1 MISTVLNKDTWQEI
15 VYTIQQ
21 NRVRSLLTVFG
32 VFWGVFMLVILIGAG
47 KGLQNGAYSSYG
59 AYATNSFFLWT
70 QNTTK
75 PYKGFGI
82 GRSFNFTN
90 EDTLILRQ
98 AVPEIKAIAPRGRMR
113 GRESLN
119 NVVYKDKTATLTIY
133 GDEPEIR
140 QINLLKLAKGRFLN
154 QLDIKQKRKIAII
167 GSKSLPILFSEN
179 EDPINKFIRINGIEF
194 QVVGVFDLPNK
205 NDDSYEEDSKA
216 VYLPLSTF
224 QQTFNWGDIVGWFSV
239 NVYPEYN
246 ADEITDKVRAIL
258 ARKHIVAPND
268 KRAFGYWNMAAEFKK
283 ITDLFMGIRF
293 IIWFVGVFTL
303 LAGVIGISNIMLIV
317 VKERTSEIGIKRAV
331 GATPGSI
338 ISQLIFET
346 IILTSTPGYIA
357 LVLGV
362 GILEV
367 VDRTMIALKVDTE
380 MFMHPQI
387 DFSTALAALIVLTL
401 GGAFAGVMP
410 ALRAIQMKPVD
421 ALRQEF

>member
-1 MISTVLNKDTWQEI
+1 MILNKDTWQEI
-15 VYTIQQ
+15 FYTIRQ

-82 GRSFNFTN
+82 GRRFNFTN
-90 EDTLILRQ
+90 EDTAMLRKT
-98 AVPEIKAIAPRGRMR
+98 VPEIKAIAPRGRMR

-133 GDEPEIR
+133 GDEPDIR
-140 QINLLKLAKGRFLN
+140 QINLLKLVQGRFLN
-154 QLDIKQKRKIAII
+154 ELDIEQKRKIAIV
-167 GSKSLPILFSEN
+167 GSKATPILFSEN
-179 EDPINKFIRINGIEF
+179 EDPINKYIRINGIEF

-224 QQTFNWGDIVGWFSV
+224 QQTFNWGEIVGWFSV
-239 NVYPEYN
+239 NVYPEFN
-246 ADEITDKVRAIL
+246 ADKITDKVRTIL

-331 GATPGSI
+331 GATPASI
-338 ISQLIFET
+338 ISQLVFET

-362 GILEV
+362 GILEI

-387 DFSTALAALIVLTL
+387 DFSTAIAALIVLTL
-401 GGAFAGVMP
+401 GGAFAGIMP